1 MRDASPTQTPPSS
14 PISRPSRFA
23 LSSGARAKQ
32 PIASIALPFVP
43 VLLLAVRRRR
53 RPFRFRPLDSS
64 READPNFEFR
74 QTHRALRPR
83 AAVAF
88 ASCLRND
95 EEGDALSFRRAVR
108 RRSSPCLC
116 FVVGIILTAPY
127 SGAKRESETKRKRG
141 EERRRTEHALGT
153 QQQIVVQGERGARL
167 LIVDT
172 LTRLKSPSRSPS
184 DFSRSMGTRRNTKN

>member
-32 PIASIALPFVP
+32 PIASIALPFRP
-43 VLLLAVRRRR
+43 RPPPRRPTTAP
-53 RPFRFRPLDSS
+53 PFRFLPLNSS